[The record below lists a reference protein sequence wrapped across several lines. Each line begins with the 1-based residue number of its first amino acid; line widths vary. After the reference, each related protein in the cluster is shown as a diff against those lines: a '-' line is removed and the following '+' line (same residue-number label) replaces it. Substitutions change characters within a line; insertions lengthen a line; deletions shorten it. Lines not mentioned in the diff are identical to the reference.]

1 MAEKFL
7 VIIASIA
14 FLLSGLFGQEFH
26 GSDAESTSELG
37 HYSTCPDLEHAVV
50 RSVAYVQAAE
60 AELRRWA
67 TVKVSPGKTSHPET
81 VHVQVQVEGERVFC
95 AQATD
100 GPSDKQKPAV
110 DAAMQWKF
118 KKKRG
123 EFKNDLMGTLT
134 FQF

>member
-1 MAEKFL
+1 MADKSL
-7 VIIASIA
+7 VIVASIA

-26 GSDAESTSELG
+26 GSDAESTTDLS

-60 AELRRWA
+60 TELRRWA
-67 TVKVSPGKTSHPET
+67 TVKVSPRKTPHPET
-81 VHVQVQVEGERVFC
+81 VLVQVQVEGERVFC

-110 DAAMQWKF
+110 DSAMQWEF

-134 FQF
+134 FRF